1 MTQEIYPIGIAAL
14 KVQIWLNFSAC
25 AESLMETLTV
35 QKRSWT
41 FTSSGR
47 LQGGSLTNHV
57 LIRAFED
64 WFCASKH

>member
-14 KVQIWLNFSAC
+14 KVQIWLNSSVC
-25 AESLMETLTV
+25 TESLMETLTV

-47 LQGGSLTNHV
+47 LQHSSFTNHV

-64 WFCASKH
+64 WFCAAKH